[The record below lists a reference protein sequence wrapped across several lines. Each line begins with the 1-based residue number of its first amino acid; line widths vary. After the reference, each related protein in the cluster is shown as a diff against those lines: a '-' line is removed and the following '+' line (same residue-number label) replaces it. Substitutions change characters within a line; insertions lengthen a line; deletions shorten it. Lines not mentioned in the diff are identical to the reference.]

1 MIAFASSASGW
12 HASCIQ
18 KFETKTR
25 PATPGSYDYMKE
37 LIESRQIRAFVAVA
51 RRGNFTQGAKDVF
64 LTQSA
69 VSHAIKSLES
79 DLGCALFQRVGR
91 RAVLTHAGERLLQ
104 HCEEILHKMQDARLD
119 LSQLP
124 DLAAPGLRI
133 GAPMTVCQHILPGAL
148 RRVQAEYPQCGL
160 RVETGDNPQLLAH
173 LLSGKIDL
181 AVMVEPEKRP
191 DLVFEPLFE
200 DELRFVMLPSHAWAA
215 AEQISEAEI
224 RKATLILANKATR
237 TYQLV
242 MAYFRSARVA
252 VERCIELGSIES
264 IKELVKNGLGV
275 GIVAEW
281 PIREELTRGELVSR
295 PLGRRALSRQWYA
308 VYLRERA
315 PSPVEVNLIRYLRE
329 ATSDL
334 LQQSEKPARGTRP
347 TGAAPHANWRLKLSA
362 LQPLLVLL
370 ALGT

>member
-1 MIAFASSASGW
+1 
-12 HASCIQ
+12 
-18 KFETKTR
+18 
-25 PATPGSYDYMKE
+25 MKE

-91 RAVLTHAGERLLQ
+91 RAVLTPAGERLLQ

-124 DLAAPGLRI
+124 DLGGPGLRI
-133 GAPMTVCQHILPGAL
+133 GAPMTVCQHILPGVL
-148 RRVQAEYPQCGL
+148 RKVQAEYPQSGL
-160 RVETGDNPQLLAH
+160 RVETGDNPQLLTQ

-181 AVMVEPEKRP
+181 AVMVEPERRP
-191 DLVFEPLFE
+191 DLVFDPIFQ
-200 DELRFVMLPSHAWAA
+200 DELRFVMLPSHPWATA
-215 AEQISEAEI
+215 TEVTEADI
-224 RKATLILANKATR
+224 RNATLILANKATR

-242 MAYFRSARVA
+242 MGYFRSARIGVQ
-252 VERCIELGSIES
+252 RCIELGSIES

-281 PIREELTRGELVSR
+281 PIRSELIRGELVSR
-295 PLGRRALSRQWYA
+295 PLGRHPLSRQWY
-308 VYLRERA
+308 VVSLRGRGLN
-315 PSPVEVNLIRYLRE
+315 PVEEMMVRTMRE
-329 ATSDL
+329 QTVSLGGGMEKTSAATNGGR
-334 LQQSEKPARGTRP
+334 AA
-347 TGAAPHANWRLKLSA
+347 TGWRWTLTA

-370 ALGT
+370 AVGT